1 MATLIGIA
9 FVAGLVTAIS
19 PCVLPVLPII
29 FASSA
34 SGSARRPFVVVAG
47 LVVSF
52 TAFTLAA
59 TALLS
64 ALGLPGDLLRN
75 IAIAVV
81 LVMAIA
87 LVFPFVAR
95 YVGKPF
101 EAFGRF
107 RFGTGGG
114 GFVLGLS
121 LGLLFAPC
129 AGPIIAAVSLIAA
142 TKQFSLEAVAVT
154 LVYALGAGIVLLAIA
169 IAAQRGLSAPRLRA
183 RAPQIR
189 QALGVLMVGAAVVL
203 ILGLD
208 GRLAA
213 NVPDYVQSLQGL
225 EESTAAATAIRELTG
240 SEGSVVEGADQEEA
254 VAAVR
259 QAAAETGAA
268 ESAPAEPEAAG
279 GAAGDSAS
287 GKRPEDQPPAGGEP
301 AGPEPETTQPESP
314 ELALLASLPDYGPA
328 PEFTGLEG
336 WINSGPF
343 TLEGLR
349 GNVVLID
356 FWTYSC
362 VNCIRT
368 LPHLKR
374 WHDRYADEGL
384 VIVGV
389 HTPEFAFER
398 ERDNVEEA
406 VEGFEIAYPVALDPD
421 FGTWRAWGN
430 RYWPA
435 KYFIDRDGNVRF
447 AHFGEGHYEES
458 ELVIRALLAAG
469 PSQPSDSLLVS
480 TGLSDLTP
488 SRPQTHETY
497 LGYRRAENHAGDPFQ
512 RNQAAA
518 YTLPGTELPE
528 HGWAL
533 AGTWTVEDERAVAGE
548 NAVLHM
554 RFLAE
559 AAHLVLG
566 PSDETAGPGTVD
578 VTLDGTHITQLTIDE
593 YRLYTLA
600 AGQTYSLHD
609 LELEFSPGTAAYA
622 FTFGEIQPGAG

>member
-29 FASSA
+29 FASST

-240 SEGSVVEGADQEEA
+240 SEGSVVEEADQEEA

-259 QAAAETGAA
+259 QAAAE
-268 ESAPAEPEAAG
+268 SAPAETKAPDGAGDPGKQPEA
-279 GAAGDSAS
+279 S
-287 GKRPEDQPPAGGEP
+287 PPPAGEDP
-301 AGPEPETTQPESP
+301 VSPEPVSA
-314 ELALLASLPDYGPA
+314 ELALLANLPDHGPA

-336 WINSGPF
+336 WINSGPL

-368 LPHLKR
+368 FPHLKR

-398 ERDNVEEA
+398 ERDNVEGA
-406 VEGFEIAYPVALDPD
+406 VESFEIAYPVALDPD
-421 FGTWRAWGN
+421 YGTWRAWGN

-469 PSQPSDSLLVS
+469 SGPSSDSPLLAS
-480 TGLSDLTP
+480 TALSDLTP
-488 SRPQTHETY
+488 RRPQTHETY
-497 LGYRRAENHAGDPFQ
+497 VGYHRAENHAGDPFQ
-512 RNQAAA
+512 RNRAAA
-518 YTLPGTELPE
+518 YALPAGELPE

-533 AGTWTVEDERAVAGE
+533 GGTWKVEGERAVAGE

-566 PSDETAGPGTVD
+566 PKEGTTGPGTVD

>member
-101 EAFGRF
+101 EALGRF

-240 SEGSVVEGADQEEA
+240 SEGSVVEGTDQEEA

-259 QAAAETGAA
+259 RAAAATDA
-268 ESAPAEPEAAG
+268 APAEPSEPETAG

-301 AGPEPETTQPESP
+301 ASPEPETTQPESP

-336 WINSGPF
+336 WINSGPL

-368 LPHLKR
+368 LPHLR
-374 WHDRYADEGL
+374 NWHDRYADEGL

-398 ERDNVEEA
+398 ERGNVEEA

-421 FGTWRAWGN
+421 YGTWRAWGN

-435 KYFIDRDGNVRF
+435 KYFIDRDGIVRF

-458 ELVIRALLAAG
+458 ELVIRALLSAG
-469 PSQPSDSLLVS
+469 PSQPNDSLLVS

-497 LGYRRAENHAGDPFQ
+497 LGYRRAENHAGDPFR
-512 RNQAAA
+512 RNRSAA
-518 YTLPGTELPE
+518 YTLPGAELPE

-533 AGTWTVEDERAVAGE
+533 AGTWTVENERAVAGE
-548 NAVLHM
+548 NASLHM

-566 PSDETAGPGTVD
+566 PSDETAGPGTVQ
-578 VTLDGTHITQLTIDE
+578 VTLDGTEITQLTIDE